1 VAIIDFFDR
10 GWRINPDG
18 RAYVTDT
25 EQWSYSEARQ
35 LSCRIAHALRA
46 AGLGPDAKV
55 AVLSPNTPTAMIS
68 ILGIWRAGLTWVP
81 LNTANPMPD
90 NRNLLERFDCSAL
103 LFHSSQ
109 HATVKELRGS
119 LPAVALF
126 VCLDEHL
133 DDCQSLEQW
142 TTGQPSTHPD
152 IEYLADAVVAIM
164 PTGGTTGPSK
174 GVMITNRGIAAAFA
188 HMMLL
193 LVYRAD
199 EAIVN
204 LAAAPITHTAG
215 LLSMPTT
222 ARGGT
227 VVILPRPEPTAVL
240 EAIERHRVT
249 ELFLPPTVI
258 YRLLESDSVLSC
270 DHDSLRYF
278 LYGAAPMSLDKLRRA
293 LDIFGP
299 VMTGA
304 YGQVEAF
311 AAIAYLRPEEHFIN
325 GDQAPDS
332 RLSSCGRPYPLIEV
346 RILDEAGQQT
356 RSDVPGE
363 ICVRGDL
370 VMRGY
375 YKDPEHTAATITDGW
390 LHTGDIGYLDD
401 TGYLHITDRKKD
413 MIISGGFNVYPT
425 EVEQVLWRHPAVLD
439 CAVIGVPDEDW
450 GEAVTAVVELNS
462 GAEVT
467 AVELRALCRE
477 ALGGIRT
484 PKRIQFVDSLPRSP
498 TGKVLRRDVRD
509 RYWKDHTRLI

>member
-18 RAYVTDT
+18 PAYVTDT
-25 EQWSYSEARQ
+25 EQWSYREAGQ
-35 LSCRIAHALRA
+35 LSCRIARGLRA
-46 AGLGPDAKV
+46 AGLSPDAKV

-81 LNTANPMPD
+81 LNAANPTPD

-109 HATVKELRGS
+109 RATMEEIRSS
-119 LPAVALF
+119 LPAVSLF
-126 VCLDEHL
+126 VCLDEQL
-133 DDCQSLEQW
+133 GDCPSLEQW
-142 TTGQPSTHPD
+142 TAGQQSTKPD
-152 IEYLADAVVAIM
+152 VEYPQDGLVAIM

-174 GVMITNRGIAAAFA
+174 GVMLTHRGISVAFA

-193 LVYRAD
+193 LAYRAD

-227 VVILPRPEPTAVL
+227 VVLLPRAEPEAVL

-258 YRLLESDSVLSC
+258 YRLLESEPVLSRA
-270 DHDSLRYF
+270 HDSLRYF

-325 GDQAPDS
+325 GEQAPDS
-332 RLSSCGRPYPLIEV
+332 RLSSCGRPYPLIDV
-346 RILDEAGQQT
+346 RILDEAGQQAPPGA
-356 RSDVPGE
+356 PGE
-363 ICVRGDL
+363 ICVQGDL

-375 YKDPEHTAATITDGW
+375 YRDPENTAATIIDGW

-413 MIISGGFNVYPT
+413 MIISGGFNVYPA

-439 CAVIGVPDEDW
+439 CAVIGVPDQDW
-450 GEAVTAVVELNS
+450 GEAVTAVVELKP
-462 GAEVT
+462 GAEATT
-467 AVELRALCRE
+467 AELRAMCRE
-477 ALGGIRT
+477 ALGGVRT
-484 PKRIQFVDSLPRSP
+484 PKRIEFVHSLPRSP
-498 TGKVLRRDVRD
+498 TGKVLRRSVRD
-509 RYWKDHTRLI
+509 QYWREHPSTI